1 MPDREASGP
10 GSSPSLDATRLE
22 AVERLRRQ
30 LADLEATGGCPTRSH
45 PRPKRRRDSE
55 GSSGLWRSDDG
66 PPPSSSGEPDSARI
80 EGARSLRGQGR
91 SASDREEFD
100 AHGPQGGGGSNRNRG
115 RRSERRSR
123 ADTAEGGPAPGGG
136 TEAQAKDVC
145 LRLLTDRARSRA
157 ELADKL
163 AAKGFTPEIIE
174 RTLTRLTEVG
184 LIDDAAFAEQWVH
197 SRHTYSGKG
206 KKALAQELR
215 RKGIAPEHA
224 EPALSTV
231 TPADEQ
237 SRATDL
243 VRRKIQ
249 TLPRDLD
256 RDKAIRRLVG
266 MLARRGYNP
275 STAHSVVLA
284 ELTEA
289 GFESTPA
296 PPRPTENNP
305 SVAPDDHDTAADLVR
320 RKIRTLPRDL
330 DRDKATRRL
339 VGMLAR
345 RGFSQSV
352 AYSVVREELAAAS
365 DI

>member
-1 MPDREASGP
+1 M
-10 GSSPSLDATRLE
+10 
-22 AVERLRRQ
+22 ERLRRQ
-30 LADLEATGGCPTRSH
+30 LADMEATGGRPTRSH

-66 PPPSSSGEPDSARI
+66 PHPSVEPDPARI

-91 SASDREEFD
+91 SASDREESD
-100 AHGPQGGGGSNRNRG
+100 AHG
-115 RRSERRSR
+115 RRTS
-123 ADTAEGGPAPGGG
+123 PGGG

-163 AAKGFTPEIIE
+163 TAKGFAPEVIE

-206 KKALAQELR
+206 KKALALELH

-237 SRATDL
+237 ARATDL
-243 VRRKIQ
+243 VRRKLQ

-284 ELTEA
+284 ELAEA

-296 PPRPTENNP
+296 PTRPTENKP

-365 DI
+365 DT